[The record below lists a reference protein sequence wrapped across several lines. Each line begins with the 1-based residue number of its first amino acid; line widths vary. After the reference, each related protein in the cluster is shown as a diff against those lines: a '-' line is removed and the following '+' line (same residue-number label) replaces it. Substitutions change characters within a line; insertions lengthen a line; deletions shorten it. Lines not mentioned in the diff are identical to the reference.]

1 MPLHPH
7 PARQAPTGVGQRCCN
22 QSGAK
27 RGARIESA
35 VTVNVDDSEELRDR
49 SRAMLGRPVP
59 ALEPAGKVPASLHVL
74 PAGCAAGL
82 DVVILARDEAD
93 IIGETLRC
101 LLPLVGD
108 NDRTHVVADHCQDQT
123 ARTAREA
130 GAVVHVRSGVGPEG
144 KGAALRWWLE
154 RTRRESS
161 RRPWVVI
168 LDADSR
174 VAPYFFAC
182 MRERLGNGA
191 AAIQARLEPDLSSRS
206 LVPLLAAY
214 SETVELRVYDALR
227 SALKWPVRLRGTGM
241 AFRRSL
247 LEKVAKNLH
256 SAVEDVELTILL
268 AAAGETIQYASDT
281 YVTDPKPEDQ
291 AGAIRQR
298 ARWLKGQLEILRD
311 YRASILRI
319 LAQGPP
325 GWSLLSSALA
335 KPRTIVLG
343 LKAAV
348 AAAAWLAAL
357 RWDGAGWGWV
367 AALGTLSLG
376 LEAAAYVVGLRFVES
391 PREIAGALVRSPVYA
406 VMWLKS
412 LVLSLVSCDGWL
424 RSRSAPAKDS
434 SPEAASAD

>member
-1 MPLHPH
+1 MM
-7 PARQAPTGVGQRCCN
+7 
-22 QSGAK
+22 
-27 RGARIESA
+27 IESD
-35 VTVNVDDSEELRDR
+35 VTVNVGKSEELRDR
-49 SRAMLGRPVP
+49 SPAKLGWPVP
-59 ALEPAGKVPASLHVL
+59 ALEPTGEVPVSPQGL
-74 PAGCAAGL
+74 PAGCAVGL

-108 NDRTHVVADHCQDQT
+108 SDRIHVVADHCQDQT
-123 ARTAREA
+123 TRAARRA
-130 GAVVHVRSGVGPEG
+130 GATVYVRWEPGPEG

-154 RTRRESS
+154 RTHRESS

-168 LDADSR
+168 LDADSQ
-174 VAPYFFAC
+174 VAPDFFTC

-241 AFRRSL
+241 AFQRSL
-247 LEKVAKNLH
+247 LEEVARNLH

-268 AAAGETIQYASDT
+268 AAAGQIIQYASDT
-281 YVTDPKPEDQ
+281 CVTDPKPEDQ

-298 ARWLKGQLEILRD
+298 ARWLRGQLEILRD

-335 KPRTIVLG
+335 KPRTIILA
-343 LKAAV
+343 LKAVV

-357 RWDGAGWGWV
+357 RWDGAGWRWV

-406 VMWLKS
+406 TMWLKS
-412 LVLSLVSCDGWL
+412 LLLSLVSCDGWL
-424 RSRSAPAKDS
+424 RSRSGPAKDP
-434 SPEAASAD
+434 SPEATSAD

>member
-1 MPLHPH
+1 
-7 PARQAPTGVGQRCCN
+7 
-22 QSGAK
+22 
-27 RGARIESA
+27 
-35 VTVNVDDSEELRDR
+35 VTVNVGDSEELRDR
-49 SRAMLGRPVP
+49 SPAKLGWPVP
-59 ALEPAGKVPASLHVL
+59 ALEPAGKVPASPHVL

-108 NDRTHVVADHCQDQT
+108 NDRIHVVADHCQDQT
-123 ARTAREA
+123 TRVARRA
-130 GAVVHVRSGVGPEG
+130 GAAVHVRWEPGPEG

-154 RTRRESS
+154 RTRREFS

-174 VAPYFFAC
+174 VAPDFFAC
-182 MRERLGNGA
+182 MCERLGNGA
-191 AAIQARLEPDLSSRS
+191 AAIQARLEPDLGSRS

-214 SETVELRVYDALR
+214 SETVELHVYDALR

-241 AFRRSL
+241 AFQRSL
-247 LEKVAKNLH
+247 LEKAAKNLH

-357 RWDGAGWGWV
+357 RWGGMGWHWL
-367 AALGTLSLG
+367 AAIGSLSLG

-391 PREIAGALVRSPVYA
+391 PREIAGALARSPVYA

-424 RSRSAPAKDS
+424 RSRGAPAKDP
-434 SPEAASAD
+434 SPEATSAD